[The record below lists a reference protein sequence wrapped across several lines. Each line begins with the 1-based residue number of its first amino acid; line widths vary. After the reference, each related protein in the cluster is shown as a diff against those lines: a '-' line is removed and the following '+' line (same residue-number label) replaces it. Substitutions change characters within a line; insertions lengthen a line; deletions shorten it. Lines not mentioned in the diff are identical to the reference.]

1 MKTYILEFLT
11 GLFFALTILI
21 AALTLKADIP
31 FIYQGF

>member
-1 MKTYILEFLT
+1 MKSYILECLT

-21 AALTLKADIP
+21 ATLAIKAEIP